1 MESLGVAELAKLFA
15 VVAQN
20 MADHEETLREMD
32 AALGDGDLGITMRKG
47 FAALAESVGTY
58 EGNDCGEMLMKGGM
72 AMAGA
77 VPSTMGTLM
86 ASALMQAGRGLRGQG
101 AIDAAGLATLLE
113 GLRDGVAKRGKCQ
126 EGDCTLLDVL
136 APAARSARAKVDD
149 EDGGLT
155 EVAQAARAGASE
167 GLEATKGMVPR
178 FGKAAVF
185 GDKAVGLVDQGG
197 QASVY
202 LIEGLT
208 SFA

>member
-20 MADHEETLREMD
+20 MADHEEILREMD

-47 FAALAESVGTY
+47 FAALAENLGAY
-58 EGNDCGEMLMKGGM
+58 EGADCGEMLQKGGM

-101 AIDAAGLATLLE
+101 EVDAAGLATLLE

-136 APAARSARAKVDD
+136 APAARVAREKAD
-149 EDGGLT
+149 EGAALA

-167 GLEATKGMVPR
+167 GLEATKDMVPR

-185 GDKAVGLVDQGG
+185 GDKARGVVDQGG
-197 QASVY
+197 QAAVY